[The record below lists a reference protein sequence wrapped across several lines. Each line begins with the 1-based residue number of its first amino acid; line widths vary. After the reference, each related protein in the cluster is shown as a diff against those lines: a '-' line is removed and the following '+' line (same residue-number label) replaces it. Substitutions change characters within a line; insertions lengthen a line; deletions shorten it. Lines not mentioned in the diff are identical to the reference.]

1 MVQSGGN
8 GNFLSNLH
16 LVGGS
21 VGVNQC
27 KSDDNSW
34 YCQLSRGYSALIMV
48 ISIVAICGVLYY
60 LAKTFLFSD
69 SHGRD
74 YEPSRGGGCGKK
86 YQSKSK

>member
-60 LAKTFLFSD
+60 FILIRISQTVAINISFLRVFFSF
-69 SHGRD
+69 
-74 YEPSRGGGCGKK
+74 ENKLFI
-86 YQSKSK
+86 